1 MKVIMSSPWVYPFHL
16 LGGME
21 RYIYFLSKHLVEQGI
36 DVKIITSPGKNKSQ
50 SQLYEGIEY
59 EFIGSPIPVYRKY
72 AWLFHYIF
80 NVNLAR
86 HLKKERFDILHSF
99 HITSFVYLHLNK
111 RKPVIIEPFG
121 LGKLCEAKLSKWE
134 GIFRE
139 FLLKRPLMYCMTHAE
154 AIAAE
159 GDIQTQELASMFRV
173 PKEKFF
179 NLPDG
184 VELGLVEKY
193 LLNSKVKREDF
204 EIHDADIV
212 LINVNRLDRNKGVP
226 YLIDGLSILNQELN
240 VKLILVGAGPEE
252 DKIKRQ
258 VERLKLGNKV
268 IHFKGISDEEMFQ
281 LYTLADISVTPTL
294 WEGLP
299 LVVLEAMAAGKPIVA
314 TNVADIPNVINGNG
328 IVIPPG
334 DIEAIVEAILT
345 IYRHDLVKTMG
356 KRSREIIR
364 DYDWKITAKKA
375 MAKYEELCQVHHPL
389 Y

>member
-1 MKVIMSSPWVYPFHL
+1 MKVIMSSPYAYPFSSF
-16 LGGME
+16 GGAE
-21 RYIYFLSKHLVEQGI
+21 RYVYCLSKYLVQQGCS
-36 DVKIITSPGKNKSQ
+36 VKIMTSPANDTSH
-50 SQLYEGIEY
+50 SRFYEGIEY
-59 EFIGSPIPVYRKY
+59 EFIGLPIAAYRKY

-80 NVNLAR
+80 NMNLAR
-86 HLKKERFDILHSF
+86 HLRKERFDILHSF
-99 HITSFVYLHLNK
+99 HITSFAYLHYNK

-121 LGKLCEAKLSKWE
+121 LGKLCQAKLSKWE
-134 GIFRE
+134 EIFRE
-139 FLLKRPLMYCMTHAE
+139 FLLKRPLVYCMNHAE

-159 GDIQTQELASMFRV
+159 GDIQAQELAGVFKI

-184 VELGLVEKY
+184 VELDAIERY
-193 LLNSKVKREDF
+193 ISNSKVKREDLQ
-204 EIHDADIV
+204 IHDADIV
-212 LINVNRLDRNKGVP
+212 LMNVNRLDRNKGVL
-226 YLIDGLSILNQELN
+226 YLIEALSILNRELN

-258 VERLKLGNKV
+258 VEKLKLSDRV
-268 IHFKGISDEEMFQ
+268 IHFKGIADEEMFH

-314 TNVADIPNVINGNG
+314 TNVADIPSVINGNG
-328 IVIPPG
+328 IVVPPG
-334 DIEAIVEAILT
+334 NAEAIVDAILT
-345 IYRHDLVKTMG
+345 IYRSDLVKTMG

-364 DYDWKITAKKA
+364 DYDWKIIAKEA
-375 MAKYEELCQVHHPL
+375 VTKYEELCKIYRPL